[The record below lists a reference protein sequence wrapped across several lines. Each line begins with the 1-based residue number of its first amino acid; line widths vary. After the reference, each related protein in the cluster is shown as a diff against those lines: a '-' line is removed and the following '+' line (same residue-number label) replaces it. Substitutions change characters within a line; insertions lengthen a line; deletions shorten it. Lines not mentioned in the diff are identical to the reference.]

1 MSEISQQFDDEE
13 SQSPES
19 GEVFMMTF
27 AAVGGLTLLEMERA
41 SASLPMARLSVDE
54 AQALLSGAP
63 PPNAT
68 SFALDPPAAGDA
80 AFQAAL
86 AALRPPT
93 ADTSAPFT
101 LPPADAAGSNLVAPY
116 AFSSTMRDA
125 LCGDDALYSSTP
137 QVFAPGPG
145 AYSVRGDDLVISLAS
160 RATLFIGG
168 EGDLVLTT
176 AADTVHVLSGS
187 SVTLAGSGAKV
198 TLGSQDILS
207 LMGSGFDVAAQGG
220 DDIVFVG
227 AHSQANIFGGGVTTE
242 LASDAAAT
250 VGGSGSVTLQAGSTV
265 NLMDGSTLAAFGHGA
280 AYLGANDYLSLFG
293 AFDVF
298 APLAPGASALAGFG
312 ASDTLQLRTTFA
324 DIASLLGAASEMGN
338 ATILRLDSAGDALTL
353 VGLDKAAVSSLA
365 LSGQIRLD

>member
-1 MSEISQQFDDEE
+1 
-13 SQSPES
+13 
-19 GEVFMMTF
+19 
-27 AAVGGLTLLEMERA
+27 
-41 SASLPMARLSVDE
+41 
-54 AQALLSGAP
+54 
-63 PPNAT
+63 
-68 SFALDPPAAGDA
+68 
-80 AFQAAL
+80 
-86 AALRPPT
+86 
-93 ADTSAPFT
+93 
-101 LPPADAAGSNLVAPY
+101 
-116 AFSSTMRDA
+116 
-125 LCGDDALYSSTP
+125 
-137 QVFAPGPG
+137 
-145 AYSVRGDDLVISLAS
+145 
-160 RATLFIGG
+160 LFIGG

-187 SVTLAGSGAKV
+187 SVTLAGAGAKV